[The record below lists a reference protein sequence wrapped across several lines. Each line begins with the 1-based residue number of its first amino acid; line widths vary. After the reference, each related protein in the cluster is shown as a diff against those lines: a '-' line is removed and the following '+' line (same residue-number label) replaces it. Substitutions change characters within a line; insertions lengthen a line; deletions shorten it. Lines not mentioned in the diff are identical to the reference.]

1 MNRSTIKKLLL
12 SYGYLDNLYL
22 DKYLDI
28 IFNNLSTK
36 KDIGTQSH
44 HIIPV
49 INYWN
54 SAEPYNRQATL
65 KIARQDLNNKEINL
79 LYADHLLAHAYLTL
93 CSDLAKA
100 QRKYIS
106 QAEQRHINASKTLKA
121 EKTIKQA
128 EIAKAKEQ
136 VELKEQFK
144 QKKLSAKKQ
153 QNSQKYRTIVK
164 KVANGQ
170 TTRQVSWERILH
182 FVESYHNKLNSK
194 DMSII
199 LKVPEEAIND
209 AKDQLKI

>member
-1 MNRSTIKKLLL
+1 MNRNAIKKLLL
-12 SYGYLDNLYL
+12 SYGYLDNIYL

-28 IFNNLSTK
+28 MFNNISTK

-49 INYWN
+49 INYWK
-54 SAEPYNRQATL
+54 SSEPYNRQIAL
-65 KIARQDLNNKEINL
+65 KFAKQDTNNKEINL

-93 CSDLAKA
+93 CTDLNTA
-100 QRKYIS
+100 QTKYIK
-106 QAEQRHINASKTLKA
+106 QAELRHINASKTLK
-121 EKTIKQA
+121 IK
-128 EIAKAKEQ
+128 KAQEQ
-136 VELKEQFK
+136 IELKEQLK
-144 QKKLSAKKQ
+144 QQKELAKKQ
-153 QNSQKYRTIVK
+153 SANKPYRTIVK
-164 KVANGQ
+164 KVAKGQ